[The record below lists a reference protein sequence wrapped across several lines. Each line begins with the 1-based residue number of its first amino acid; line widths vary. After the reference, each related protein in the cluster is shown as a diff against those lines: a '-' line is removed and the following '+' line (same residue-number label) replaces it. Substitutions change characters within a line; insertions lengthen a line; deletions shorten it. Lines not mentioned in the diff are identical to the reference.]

1 MRNYM
6 SKLLVALL
14 AVVGITANACAKQN
28 KEMNNDSKQENS
40 KVLVAYFSATGTTK
54 AAAEKLA
61 KAAGADLY
69 EIAPAQ
75 AYTAADLD
83 WHDKASRSTVEM
95 QDPKSRPEIGGKQI
109 NTDSYDTV
117 FIGFPIWW
125 YVAPRIINTFI
136 ESHDL
141 KGKAIYL
148 FATSGGSTVDG
159 SLEELKKEY
168 PDLDFR
174 GCRLLND
181 DKAEE
186 WVNSLGLK

>member
-6 SKLLVALL
+6 SKLLIALL
-14 AVVGITANACAKQN
+14 AVVGITSTACAKQN
-28 KEMNNDSKQENS
+28 KEMNNSKQESS
-40 KVLVAYFSATGTTK
+40 KVLVAYFSATGTTR

-61 KAAGADLY
+61 KAANADLY

-83 WHDKASRSTVEM
+83 WNDKSSRSTVEM

-109 NTDSYDTV
+109 NTDGYDTV

-125 YVAPRIINTFI
+125 YVAPRIVNTFI

-141 KGKAIYL
+141 KGKTIYL

-159 SLEELKKEY
+159 SLKELKKEY

-181 DKAEE
+181 GKAQE